1 MKVWVTRN
9 NQAWVSEVSG
19 LSPAE
24 VARLYAQARKDKVIC
39 TVIVPDSARV
49 GIGDEDPL

>member
-1 MKVWVTRN
+1 MKVWVTAN

-39 TVIVPDSARV
+39 TIIVPDSARV
-49 GIGDEDPL
+49 EVADEDPV